1 MSTLHFKALTAG
13 IACLAASSAALSTV
27 HAAPA
32 DVVTLETPVAFG
44 THVPGLGTPAREL
57 AKLLKQRSDGALQ
70 LDLKEPGEGTAP
82 FEILDKVS
90 DGKVDAGFA
99 TAGYWA
105 AKLPAASLFGGYP
118 FGPNAKVY
126 QDWFNRGHG
135 RALYQEMYDQAKVNV
150 HVVPCAFGGAEAGGW
165 FAKEVNSPDDFEG
178 LRMRIFGLGA
188 RVVMR
193 LGAVPVLVP
202 GSEIAA
208 AFEKGKIDAA
218 EAYTPVVDRTNGL
231 QDAAKILYQPGW
243 SQPATVFEFLINQD
257 RWDALGP
264 ERQSLIESTCGE
276 LLQQT
281 LSESIN
287 LQAAA
292 LTAFSNQDG
301 VRILELPENVQTAL
315 REGWEVVAEEEGVRD
330 YLFKEVLADIEAFRS
345 GGDASA
351 GAANGAG
358 KTGGKTNGEVD
369 GQSDGAKAGRA
380 MPPPPPPGDATPA
393 DP

>member
-1 MSTLHFKALTAG
+1 MASG
-13 IACLAASSAALSTV
+13 SCLAAASLAG
-27 HAAPA
+27 AAPA
-32 DVVTLETPVAFG
+32 EVVILETPVAFG

-57 AKLLKQRSDGALQ
+57 AKLLDERSEGSLQ
-70 LDLKEPGEGTAP
+70 LDLKEPGDGTAP

-118 FGPNAKVY
+118 FGPNAKEY

-135 RALYQEMYDQAKVNV
+135 RALYQEMYDQAKVKV

-165 FAKEVNSPDDFEG
+165 FAKEVNSVDDLDG

-188 RVVMR
+188 RVMMQ

-202 GSEIAA
+202 GSRIAD
-208 AFEKGKIDAA
+208 AFEEGKIDAA

-243 SQPATVFEFLINQD
+243 NQPATVFEFLVNQD

-276 LLQQT
+276 LLQRT
-281 LSESIN
+281 LSESSN

-292 LTAFSNQDG
+292 LTAFSNEDG
-301 VRILELPENVQTAL
+301 VRILEFPDDIQEAL
-315 REGWEVVAEEEGVRD
+315 REGWEEVAEEEGVRD
-330 YLFKEVLADIEAFRS
+330 YLFKEVHEDIEAFRS
-345 GGDASA
+345 GDDDTAQA
-351 GAANGAG
+351 GNGAG
-358 KTGGKTNGEVD
+358 KGDGPSGGVNAEATI
-369 GQSDGAKAGRA
+369 
-380 MPPPPPPGDATPA
+380 PPPPPPGEATPA
-393 DP
+393 GP

>member
-1 MSTLHFKALTAG
+1 MTSLFFRWVVAG
-13 IACLAASSAALSTV
+13 GPWLAALCAATSGAN
-27 HAAPA
+27 AAPE
-32 DVVTLETPVAFG
+32 DTVTLETPVAFG

-57 AKLLKQRSDGALQ
+57 AKLLKERSDGALR
-70 LDLKEPGEGTAP
+70 LDLKEPGDGTAP

-118 FGPNAKVY
+118 FGPDAKAY

-135 RALYQEMYDQAKVNV
+135 RALYQEMYDQAKVKV

-165 FAKEVNSPDDFEG
+165 FAKEVNSVEDIEG
-178 LRMRIFGLGA
+178 LRIRIFGLGA
-188 RVVMR
+188 RVMMR

-202 GSEIAA
+202 GSQIAQ
-208 AFEKGKIDAA
+208 AFADGKIDAA
-218 EAYTPVVDRTNGL
+218 EAYTPVVDRANGL

-276 LLQQT
+276 MLQRT
-281 LSESIN
+281 LSESAN
-287 LQAAA
+287 LQSAA
-292 LTAFSNQDG
+292 LTAFANQDG
-301 VRILELPENVQTAL
+301 VTILDLPEDIQTAL
-315 REGWEVVAEEEGVRD
+315 RKGWDEVAEEEGVRD
-330 YLFKEVLADIEAFRS
+330 YLFKEVLADIEAFRA
-345 GGDASA
+345 GDE
-351 GAANGAG
+351 AAPDDG
-358 KTGGKTNGEVD
+358 KQEE
-369 GQSDGAKAGRA
+369 AKEAEA
-380 MPPPPPPGDATPA
+380 MPPPPPPGEATPA
-393 DP
+393 RP

>member
-1 MSTLHFKALTAG
+1 MKTVLFKALMVG
-13 IACLAASSAALSTV
+13 GSCLAAVSLAG
-27 HAAPA
+27 AAPA
-32 DVVTLETPVAFG
+32 EVVTLETPVAFG

-57 AKLLKQRSDGALQ
+57 AKLLEERSDGSLQ
-70 LDLKEPGEGTAP
+70 LALKEPGEGTAP

-118 FGPNAKVY
+118 FGPDAREY

-135 RALYQEMYDQAKVNV
+135 RALYQEMYDQAKVKV

-165 FAKEVNSPDDFEG
+165 FAKEVNSVDDMEG

-202 GSEIAA
+202 GSQIAE
-208 AFEKGKIDAA
+208 AFQKGKIDAA

-243 SQPATVFEFLINQD
+243 SQPATVFEFLINQE

-276 LLQQT
+276 LLQRT

-287 LQAAA
+287 LQSAA

-301 VRILELPENVQTAL
+301 VTILEFPDDIQAAL
-315 REGWEVVAEEEGVRD
+315 REGWDEVAREEGVRD
-330 YLFKEVLADIEAFRS
+330 YLFKEVHEDIEAFRA
-345 GGDASA
+345 GGEATAQAGNGAGQGAGTS
-351 GAANGAG
+351 GAANA
-358 KTGGKTNGEVD
+358 D
-369 GQSDGAKAGRA
+369 AA
-380 MPPPPPPGDATPA
+380 MPPPPPPGDATPVG
-393 DP
+393 P